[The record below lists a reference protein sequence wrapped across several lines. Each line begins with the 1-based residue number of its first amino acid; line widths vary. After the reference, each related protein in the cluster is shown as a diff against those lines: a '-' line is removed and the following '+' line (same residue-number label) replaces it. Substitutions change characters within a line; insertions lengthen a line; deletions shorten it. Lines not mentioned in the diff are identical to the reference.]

1 MLCCMLIAAGTLLLG
16 VDDLGQWLYGWRGS
30 RREAYLE
37 LMENARV
44 FTVPVPSSNP
54 NPALGCDPD

>member
-1 MLCCMLIAAGTLLLG
+1 MLCRMLIHAGACLLG

-37 LMENARV
+37 LMEHAKV
-44 FTVPVPSSNP
+44 VTIPVYHHT
-54 NPALGCDPD
+54 

>member
-1 MLCCMLIAAGTLLLG
+1 MLCRMLIAAGSLLLG

-37 LMENARV
+37 LMENAAV
-44 FTVPVPSSNP
+44 FTVPVPS
-54 NPALGCDPD
+54 